1 MPPAPQKPTEDT
13 PAAQIDLAIIRRA
26 ALLLVAHCHDNAV
39 RGGWWHDLYSG
50 KHLRS
55 SAGERPR
62 CNVPEQLC
70 LIHAEISG
78 GLEGFRTGAQDTC
91 LPHRPALEVEL
102 ADALIRI
109 CSLAKG
115 LGLDLPGAI
124 TEKLAYNATPLDHA
138 CETRMAPTGASLNG
152 MLERFGVEKKP
163 HGA

>member
-1 MPPAPQKPTEDT
+1 MPPAPQTLTEDI
-13 PAAQIDLAIIRRA
+13 PAAQIDQSIIRSA
-26 ALLLVAHCHDNAV
+26 AALLVAHCHDNAV

-50 KHLRS
+50 KDLRS

-70 LIHAEISG
+70 LIHAEISE
-78 GLEGFRTGAQDTC
+78 GLEGFRTGAQDAC

-124 TEKLAYNATPLDHA
+124 TEKLAYNATRPDHA
-138 CETRMAPTGASLNG
+138 REARMAQGG
-152 MLERFGVEKKP
+152 KKF
-163 HGA
+163 